1 MRIMMLSVIGEK
13 IESAPGRYVRQLTC
27 PADSQLFVCQT
38 ASQPG
43 ESVGRKL
50 RECCGSAESGYR
62 CNEADSALGDAVSTG
77 RRCSVS
83 DSCHWLLSNF
93 SADSRLR
100 LTFLSVTADV
110 FWRLHQGSKRRR
122 MTPSGLIQ
130 ERDQQIGLALQA
142 LRAGDTGQAE
152 ALIVALLSRL
162 PNDPAA
168 HQVAAVIALGKGDI
182 ATAAKHAITSL
193 EARPQHAPTLL
204 IAGRAA
210 RLGGDLAAADR
221 FFSEALAVEPQ
232 RSEAA
237 FMTCV
242 IRLER
247 GDSSARDLL
256 DQLMARF
263 PEEADGWFEIGVSL
277 QRADKTEAALS
288 AFARA
293 HRRPDSHLRRGLILQ
308 QRSERDDAIAAYER
322 AVTMDARLVEAWFR
336 LGTLYQ
342 DQHQPDQA
350 TAAYRQALAQR
361 PDLAE
366 AEVNLGLLL
375 QESGDRTGAYACYR
389 RALASR
395 PETFGRISQG
405 ITSGPHGEL
414 WLDLGKLRQFLQA

>member
-1 MRIMMLSVIGEK
+1 MT
-13 IESAPGRYVRQLTC
+13 Q
-27 PADSQLFVCQT
+27 
-38 ASQPG
+38 
-43 ESVGRKL
+43 
-50 RECCGSAESGYR
+50 SG
-62 CNEADSALGDAVSTG
+62 
-77 RRCSVS
+77 
-83 DSCHWLLSNF
+83 
-93 SADSRLR
+93 
-100 LTFLSVTADV
+100 
-110 FWRLHQGSKRRR
+110 
-122 MTPSGLIQ
+122 PIQ

-142 LRAGDTGQAE
+142 LRAGNTGQAE
-152 ALIVALLSRL
+152 TLIAALLSRL
-162 PNDPAA
+162 PDDPAA
-168 HQVAAVIALGKGDI
+168 RQVAAVIALGKGDI
-182 ATAAKHAITSL
+182 ATAAQHAISSL

-232 RSEAA
+232 RAEAA

-247 GDSSARDLL
+247 GDPTARELL
-256 DQLMARF
+256 DQLMVRF
-263 PEEADGWFEIGVSL
+263 PDEADGWFEIGVSL

-288 AFARA
+288 AFTRA

-308 QRSERDDAIAAYER
+308 QRAEMDAAIAAYEQ

-342 DQHQPDQA
+342 DRHQPDQA
-350 TAAYRQALAQR
+350 IAAYRRVLAQR
-361 PDLAE
+361 PELAE

-375 QESGDRTGAYACYR
+375 QESGDRAGAYACYR

-395 PETFGRISQG
+395 PETFGRIAQG

-414 WLDLGKLRQFLQA
+414 WLDLGKLRQFLQT